1 MTKPILTI
9 LVTGATGQQGGAVA
23 HELLH
28 QGHHVRALTRNPDSP
43 AAHHLKKQG
52 AMAFAGDFNDPAS
65 IEQAA
70 DGADAIYA
78 MGTPF
83 EAGISAETAQAS
95 AIADAAKTVGCP
107 HLIYSSVASAD
118 QNTGIPHFDSKY
130 AVEQYIQQLGVPHTI
145 IAPSFF
151 MDNVLS
157 PFTLPGLQ
165 EGKLMQALP
174 ADRRLQSVAVR
185 DIAAFTSYIL
195 DNSTEFLGRRIDI
208 AGDELTGQ
216 QYADAISLA
225 SGRAITYLETS
236 LDDMRA
242 MSEDMA
248 SMYEWFDTAGYHV
261 DIATL
266 RQDYPEVGWHTF
278 AEWASEQDW
287 GAITQIAKAGSTQ

>member
-28 QGHHVRALTRNPDSP
+28 QGHHVRALTRNSDSP
-43 AAHHLKKQG
+43 AAHQLKKQG
-52 AMAFAGDFNDPAS
+52 AIAFAGDFNDQS
-65 IEQAA
+65 SLEQAA

-78 MGTPF
+78 MATPF
-83 EAGISAETAQAS
+83 ESGVATETGQAS
-95 AIADAAKTVGCP
+95 AIANAAKTVGCP
-107 HLIYSSVASAD
+107 HLVYSSVASAN
-118 QNTGIPHFDSKY
+118 QNTGIPHFDSKFS
-130 AVEQYIQQLGVPHTI
+130 VEQHIQQLDTPYTI
-145 IAPSFF
+145 IAPVFF
-151 MDNVLS
+151 MDNFLS

-174 ADRRLQSVAVR
+174 ADRRLQAVAVR
-185 DIAAFTSYIL
+185 DIAAFTSHVM
-195 DNSTEFLGRRIDI
+195 DNREEFLGRRIDI
-208 AGDELTGQ
+208 AGDEMTGQ

-225 SGRAITYLETS
+225 SGRSITYVETS

-248 SMYEWFDTAGYHV
+248 HMYEWFDSTGYHT

-266 RQDYPEVGWHTF
+266 RRDYPDVGWHTF
-278 AEWASEQDW
+278 PEWASEQNW
-287 GAITQIAKAGSTQ
+287 SAIAQIASVSST